1 MFKDKLSIMLNTNM
15 LEDQA
20 IDYYNLIEPLLA
32 IIIVGVIGLWIKT
45 FIEDL
50 VASIRWK
57 IKPGFE
63 PGDECFLDG
72 EKATIVSI
80 GYRETIFEIDNGRGK
95 VWRYVDNKR
104 IPAIRLERII
114 AKKD

>member
-1 MFKDKLSIMLNTNM
+1 M

-20 IDYYNLIEPLLA
+20 LDIYMLIEPLIG
-32 IIIVGVIGLWIKT
+32 IIIIGVIALWVKSLV
-45 FIEDL
+45 EDI

-57 IKPGFE
+57 IKAGFE

-72 EKATIVSI
+72 ERATIVSI

-95 VWRYVDNKR
+95 VWRYIDNKR
-104 IPAIRLERII
+104 VPFHRLERII